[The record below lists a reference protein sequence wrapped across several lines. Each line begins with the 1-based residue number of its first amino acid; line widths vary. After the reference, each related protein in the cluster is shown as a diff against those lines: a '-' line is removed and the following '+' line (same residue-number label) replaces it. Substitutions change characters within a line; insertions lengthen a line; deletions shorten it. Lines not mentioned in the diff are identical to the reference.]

1 MRMSSF
7 GGRTFCVQMSP
18 CDSISLHSSAMNHFG
33 PGEPDLPIGL
43 GGEAFQR
50 ENVYLGGNY
59 LLNATTLDVFNK
71 RTQVAVLHTTAPQRS
86 LSSKS

>member
-1 MRMSSF
+1 MSSF
-7 GGRTFCVQMSP
+7 GGGTLCVQAQISP
-18 CDSISLHSSAMNHFG
+18 CDSISLHSSAMNYFG

-59 LLNATTLDVFNK
+59 LLNATLVFNK
-71 RTQVAVLHTTAPQRS
+71 RTQVAVLHTTAPQRP